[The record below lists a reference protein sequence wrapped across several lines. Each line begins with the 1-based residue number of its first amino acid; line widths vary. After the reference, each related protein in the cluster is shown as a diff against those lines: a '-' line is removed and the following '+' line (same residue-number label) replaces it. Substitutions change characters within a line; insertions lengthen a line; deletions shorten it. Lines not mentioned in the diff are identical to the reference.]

1 MSTTALLEKLEFKA
15 PGKERQKPEKDWKFV
30 TSLLVPALLIFAF
43 AILIPIVIGIY
54 ISFTDSKASTGYFG
68 QHITIVNYYELLVYG
83 NYNTR
88 NFWQYTYQTL
98 FFSIVSLIIEF
109 ILGLIFALI
118 LNKNFKGRGIA
129 RTTLLI
135 PWAIPT
141 VASATI
147 FRFEIFNP
155 IEQFGLVNSILQLL
169 GIRPVAF
176 FGPDA
181 PVLFTLLGPV
191 PYGTHLQ
198 AVPITLTMM
207 VAITIDVWKT
217 TPFVTLLILAALQI
231 VPEDLYKAGDIA
243 GASGWQK
250 FRYISWPLI
259 KPGVGIALIF
269 RAMEALRVYDAI
281 VVFNDASVH
290 SLTWQA
296 VSLWLN
302 GQYGLASSISVILL
316 LFVIIFAFFI
326 LLFTRRRDK
335 KQKKKK
341 GKNFLQKAWS
351 KITYGMRK
359 LETKAISEIK
369 YLKKKGTNKTQDNS
383 GNQSQIKA
391 INNDSFEQ
399 VNSVEIILPI
409 LLEPKKI
416 IISQR
421 KVTYYIASRHIKK
434 ILFAVMVLVMCLFCA
449 GPFIWIALR
458 SFRNPYNSVLQTSFE
473 LFPKYF
479 SLDAYN
485 LLFTNSAIYGT
496 TFNIPLMNGLIL
508 SGLTVLIALFAGI
521 LIAYAIAK
529 FKFPLKNGLNS
540 FIFSMNSL
548 PPLIIVIPF
557 FIQTAFIA
565 GFFPP
570 PPDLGNLY
578 LNNTLLYLRTLV
590 LPYAAFNLPLTV
602 FILVAF
608 FKEIPE
614 DLWKAAKVDGA
625 SNFQVLR
632 KVILPLTLP
641 GIFTTAILVFI
652 ASWNELLFAQIFLID
667 SQTQTVPRTI
677 LRYVQNDLS
686 LTADWN
692 TNIVL
697 LSATT
702 ISTIPLVIMVLIFQK
717 KIISGLTRG
726 AVKG

>member
-1 MSTTALLEKLEFKA
+1 MSTTMVLENLEFKI
-15 PGKERQKPEKDWKFV
+15 PIKERQEPEKDWKFI
-30 TSLLVPALLIFAF
+30 TTLLIPALFIFAF

-54 ISFTDSKASTGYFG
+54 ISFTDSTAVTGYLG
-68 QHITIVNYYELLVYG
+68 KHVTIVNYYELLTYG
-83 NYNTR
+83 NFNTR
-88 NFWQYTYQTL
+88 DFWRYTYQTL

-109 ILGLIFALI
+109 VLGLIFALI

-147 FRFEIFNP
+147 YRYEIFNP
-155 IEQFGLVNSILQLL
+155 AENFGFINSLLQLL
-169 GIRPVAF
+169 GFQPVAF

-191 PYGTHLQ
+191 PYGTNFE
-198 AVPITLTMM
+198 AIPITLTMM

-281 VVFNDASVH
+281 VVFRDDSVH

-296 VSLWLN
+296 VQLWLN
-302 GQYGLASSISVILL
+302 GDYGLASSISVILL
-316 LFVIIFAFFI
+316 IFVVIFAFFI

-335 KQKKKK
+335 KQKTS
-341 GKNFLQKAWS
+341 KNFFQKGWS
-351 KITYGMRK
+351 KIVYGMRK
-359 LETKAISEIK
+359 KDTKIASEIMD
-369 YLKKKGTNKTQDNS
+369 LKKKGTDEPQKTSTDLSQFDALNNTSLEQNNS
-383 GNQSQIKA
+383 IGNT
-391 INNDSFEQ
+391 
-399 VNSVEIILPI
+399 LPI
-409 LLEPKKI
+409 ELEPKAI

-421 KVTYYIASRHIKK
+421 KVKWYITSRYIKK
-434 ILFAVMVLVMCLFCA
+434 GVFVILVLAMCLFCA
-449 GPFIWIALR
+449 GPFIWIILR
-458 SFRNPYNSVLQTSFE
+458 SFRNPYNTFLQTSFE
-473 LFPKYF
+473 LLPKYW
-479 SLDAYN
+479 SLDAYK
-485 LLFTNSAIYGT
+485 LLFTNSQVYGT
-496 TFNIPLMNGLIL
+496 TFDIPLLNGFIL
-508 SGLTVLIALFAGI
+508 SGLTVIVVIIAGV
-521 LIAYAIAK
+521 LIAYAIARFNFP
-529 FKFPLKNGLNS
+529 FKKGLNS

-557 FIQTAFIA
+557 YIQTTLIA
-565 GFFPP
+565 GFFHPI
-570 PPDLGNLY
+570 DLGNTYVNDMFNHLF
-578 LNNTLLYLRTLV
+578 TLI
-590 LPYAAFNLPLTV
+590 LPYAAFNLPLAV

-608 FKEIPE
+608 FQEIPA

-632 KVILPLTLP
+632 KIILPLTIP

-652 ASWNELLFAQIFLID
+652 ASWNELLFAQVFLID
-667 SQTQTVPRTI
+667 PQIQTVPRTI
-677 LRYVQNDLS
+677 LRYVQNPLS
-686 LTADWN
+686 LTANWN
-692 TNIVL
+692 TDIVL
-697 LSATT
+697 LAATT
-702 ISTIPLVIMVLIFQK
+702 ISTIPLVFVVLFFQK